1 MLFSMPRGATATKGL
16 EHAAAVGGR
25 FDPDATPLS
34 GHHSN
39 DIGFAPHNLA
49 LKASETCE
57 IACYFKVLTPN
68 AVP

>member
-1 MLFSMPRGATATKGL
+1 MVVSMPRGMLQRRLVRCGGF
-16 EHAAAVGGR
+16 GGR
-25 FDPDATPLS
+25 FGPGCNAFIW
-34 GHHSN
+34 HHCN

-49 LKASETCE
+49 LGALEACE